1 MKKLPK
7 LPYGQGSF
15 SYHNELIAY
24 RKRIKFDD
32 GSYETKTIYGK
43 SPQDCMEKMRKY
55 EVSAKKQV
63 FDISN
68 KVLLD
73 AMNDWLESVKKP
85 TLKSQSYTRLKSV
98 VKNQIGNSDIAHFQY
113 KTISSD
119 EIQSVI
125 NKLNEDNYS
134 HSVIKKTYDCLNDF
148 YRYMSAKDKIDNP
161 MLLVVMPTT
170 NNIKAETKTVEFFEQ
185 EDIEKFINECGATY
199 NTGTY
204 KYRYGYA
211 LAANIYMGMRIG
223 ELLALQWKDIDFEKR
238 TIYICK
244 TLIEENN
251 PEYDPNNKEL
261 MKDKKIRK
269 VRYVIQN
276 STKKSKNRYVPI
288 NTKAMELL
296 KKHKNISEFT
306 DDNDF
311 VICTRNRKTNTIKNI
326 SDTIKA
332 IEIASETKVQSSG
345 THILRHTCASLY
357 FRAGVPIETIC
368 QILGNTREV
377 CEKTYVHF
385 IEEQL
390 KEAASKIDIIEI

>member
-15 SYHNELIAY
+15 SYHNDLIAY
-24 RKRIKFDD
+24 RKRIKSDN
-32 GSYETKTIYGK
+32 GSHETKTIYGQT
-43 SPQDCMEKMRKY
+43 PQECMEKMKQY
-55 EVSAKKQV
+55 EKNAQKQNY
-63 FDISN
+63 DASN
-68 KVLLD
+68 KILLD
-73 AMNDWLESVKKP
+73 AMNDWVDTIKKP

-98 VKNQIGNSDIAHFQY
+98 IKPQIGNSDIAHFQY
-113 KTISSD
+113 KSIKSD
-119 EIQSVI
+119 EIQAVI
-125 NKLNEDNYS
+125 NNLNDKNYS

-148 YRYMSAKDKIDNP
+148 YRYISAKDKIDNP

-170 NNIKAETKTVEFFEQ
+170 SNIKAETREVEFFDK
-185 EDIEKFINECGATY
+185 EDIDKFIKECGATY

-238 TIYICK
+238 TAYVCK
-244 TLIEENN
+244 TLIKENN
-251 PEYDPNNKEL
+251 PEYDPNKPEL
-261 MKDKKIRK
+261 MKDRKIRK
-269 VRYVIQN
+269 TRYVVQN

-296 KKHKNISEFT
+296 KKYRDISEFT
-306 DDNDF
+306 TNDDF
-311 VICTRNRKTNTIKNI
+311 VICTRNRKTTTIKNI

-377 CEKTYVHF
+377 CEKTYIHF

-390 KEAASKIDIIEI
+390 KEAASKIDVIEI

>member
-1 MKKLPK
+1 M
-7 LPYGQGSF
+7 
-15 SYHNELIAY
+15 
-24 RKRIKFDD
+24 
-32 GSYETKTIYGK
+32 
-43 SPQDCMEKMRKY
+43 
-55 EVSAKKQV
+55 
-63 FDISN
+63 N
-68 KVLLD
+68 K
-73 AMNDWLESVKKP
+73 WLVTVKKP
-85 TLKSQSYTRLKSV
+85 VLKSQSYKRLESV
-98 VKNQIGNSDIAHFQY
+98 IKNQIGKSDIAHIRYQ
-113 KTISSD
+113 TLTSD
-119 EIQSVI
+119 EIQAVI

-134 HSVIKKTYDCLNDF
+134 HSVIKKTYDCLNEF
-148 YRYMSAKDKIDNP
+148 YRYISAKDKIDNP

-185 EDIEKFINECGATY
+185 DDIEKFINECGATY

-238 TIYICK
+238 TVYVCK

-251 PEYDPNNKEL
+251 PEYDQSNPEL

-296 KKHKNISEFT
+296 KKHKSMSEFT
-306 DDNDF
+306 DDEDF

-332 IEIASETKVQSSG
+332 IEIASETKVQSPG

-390 KEAASKIDIIEI
+390 KDAASKITIVEV